1 MFPNPGSLVR
11 AEVKFLFYVLN
22 KVRELEMW
30 QGDMNLTG
38 LARGRVIPCK

>member
-30 QGDMNLTG
+30 QWDMNLTG
-38 LARGRVIPCK
+38 LAQGKSDPL